1 MSNRRQQRVEEL
13 MRREIAQMLLR
24 GELRDP
30 RLSPASAV
38 SITGVDVSGDLSV
51 ARVYVDVLAESLRS
65 ADVLQALASGAGL
78 IRHKLGERLVMRRVP
93 ELRFEAD
100 ESIARGARVERI
112 LSELRESSSD
122 LPGLPGTPGTPGTP
136 DSPDSPGMT
145 DSPPAAS
152 DDDPHEPG

>member
-1 MSNRRQQRVEEL
+1 MANRRQQRVEQL
-13 MRREIAQMLLR
+13 IRREIAQLLLR

-51 ARVYVDVLAESLRS
+51 ARVFVDVLAESLRS
-65 ADVLQALASGAGL
+65 ADVLEALASGSGV
-78 IRHKLGERLVMRRVP
+78 IRHKIGERLVMRRVP

-112 LSELRESSSD
+112 LSELRDSQAAGQGAQTDAPLADDAAEDDAAEDDGASLDESS
-122 LPGLPGTPGTPGTP
+122 
-136 DSPDSPGMT
+136 
-145 DSPPAAS
+145 
-152 DDDPHEPG
+152 

>member
-1 MSNRRQQRVEEL
+1 MANRRKQRVEQL
-13 MRREIAQMLLR
+13 LRREIAQLLLR

-65 ADVLQALASGAGL
+65 ASVLEALASGTGL
-78 IRHKLGERLVMRRVP
+78 IRHKIGERLVMRRVP

-112 LSELRESSSD
+112 LSELRDS
-122 LPGLPGTPGTPGTP
+122 PP
-136 DSPDSPGMT
+136 DSPPDGSALEPEGSPA
-145 DSPPAAS
+145 SAA
-152 DDDPHEPG
+152 DAPEDG